1 MKPFKIGLVAVI
13 VSTALLYGADSI
25 NAQIEAIQKA
35 SPQERVVLMNNLKLQ
50 LASMNEEARSKA
62 IGTLQTKMGSLMGTT
77 TSQMPMNSVQQMP
90 MNNVQQMQQNIIMQR
105 QMGNT
110 NRPMMSPMG
119 R

>member
-25 NAQIEAIQKA
+25 NTQIEAIQKA
-35 SPQERVVLMNNLKLQ
+35 SPQERVELMNKLKLQ
-50 LASMNEEARSKA
+50 LASMNEEERAKA
-62 IGTLQTKMGSLMGTT
+62 IGMLQTKMGGSMGTT
-77 TSQMPMNSVQQMP
+77 PSQMPMNNMQKMQQMP
-90 MNNVQQMQQNIIMQR
+90 QNIIMQR

-110 NRPMMSPMG
+110 NSPMMSPMG